1 MDIEFTSPSR
11 VPIGTSQRHDDMSLD
26 AVFRPNMVVLAG
38 LCLLICVV
46 DLHVLRR
53 RKQPSGPLTLQHAAL
68 GSLSLL
74 CSLICA
80 IDSLLLSMEDGWIRW
95 ESALVG
101 SLWVSHTTKDLFEIP
116 DSEFH

>member
-1 MDIEFTSPSR
+1 MDIEFTSPFR
-11 VPIGTSQRHDDMSLD
+11 VQIGISQRHDDMSLD
-26 AVFRPNMVVLAG
+26 AVFRPNMMVLAG
-38 LCLLICVV
+38 LCLLIFVA

-68 GSLSLL
+68 GLLSLL

-80 IDSLLLSMEDGWIRW
+80 IDNLLLSWEGGWIRW
-95 ESALVG
+95 EPALVG
-101 SLWVSHTTKDLFEIP
+101 SLWVGHTKTDLFEIP

>member
-26 AVFRPNMVVLAG
+26 AVFRPNMVALAG
-38 LCLLICVV
+38 LCLLICVA

-68 GSLSLL
+68 GSLGLL

-80 IDSLLLSMEDGWIRW
+80 IDSLLLSWEGGWIRW
-95 ESALVG
+95 APALVG
-101 SLWVSHTTKDLFEIP
+101 SLWVSCTRTNFFEIP

>member
-1 MDIEFTSPSR
+1 MDIEFTSPFR
-11 VPIGTSQRHDDMSLD
+11 VQIGISQRHDDMSLD
-26 AVFRPNMVVLAG
+26 ALFRPNMVVLAG

-53 RKQPSGPLTLQHAAL
+53 RKQPSGPLTLQHTAL

-74 CSLICA
+74 CSLTCA

-95 ESALVG
+95 ETALVG
-101 SLWVSHTTKDLFEIP
+101 SLWVSHTRKDLFEIP

>member
-1 MDIEFTSPSR
+1 MNIEFTSLSH
-11 VPIGTSQRHDDMSLD
+11 VPIGTSQRHDNMSPD
-26 AVFRPNMVVLAG
+26 AVFRPNMAILTG
-38 LCLLICVV
+38 LCLLICVA

-80 IDSLLLSMEDGWIRW
+80 IDNLLLSMEDGWICW
-95 ESALVG
+95 EPALVG
-101 SLWVSHTTKDLFEIP
+101 SLWVSHARTDLVRDP
-116 DSEFH
+116 